1 MAGRGSR
8 SQGVPRATV
17 FLTSVSKGTN
27 VEAILKQNDNAKLK
41 STADW
46 IKNLY
51 EAYPRLFSICEDKDK
66 DEKLVKQAKTFRSR
80 VIKALD
86 KGRWL
91 TNDLKDTSDVLSWIE
106 GAKSPYYD
114 QE

>member
-17 FLTSVSKGTN
+17 FLTSGS
-27 VEAILKQNDNAKLK
+27 K

-51 EAYPRLFSICEDKDK
+51 EAYPRLFSICEDMDK
-66 DEKLVKQAKTFRSR
+66 GEKLVKQAKTFRSR

-91 TNDLKDTSDVLSWIE
+91 TNDLKDTSDVLKWLE

-114 QE
+114 IQE